1 MKERIETFKDE
12 LKHLFDYYNEIK
24 RIKEEINILEY
35 EMENVKGL
43 DYSKQKGNSL
53 NEAAIQN
60 KKLEMIEKMD
70 ILRKKLK
77 REIDKVKAINEV
89 LDCMEESEKEL
100 VYEVIAKRRKY
111 KEVCEERNI
120 NNTSSLF
127 SQINNI
133 ISRALKKMG

>member
-43 DYSKQKGNSL
+43 DYSKQKGNSF
-53 NEAAIQN
+53 NEAAMQN

-70 ILRKKLK
+70 ILEKKLK

-120 NNTSSLF
+120 NNTSTLF